1 LRGGESAT
9 RLGGVNSISDLGIRD
24 LLQVRDQPGH
34 APCFGSTVGVFLP
47 RAPTLRRPPPEKNNI
62 TITAA
67 SEAG

>member
-9 RLGGVNSISDLGIRD
+9 RLGGVNSISDLGTRD
-24 LLQVRDQPGH
+24 LLQFATSPVRRPASDP
-34 APCFGSTVGVFLP
+34 TVEVFLP
-47 RAPTLRRPPPEKNNI
+47 RAPTLTRPPPEKNKI